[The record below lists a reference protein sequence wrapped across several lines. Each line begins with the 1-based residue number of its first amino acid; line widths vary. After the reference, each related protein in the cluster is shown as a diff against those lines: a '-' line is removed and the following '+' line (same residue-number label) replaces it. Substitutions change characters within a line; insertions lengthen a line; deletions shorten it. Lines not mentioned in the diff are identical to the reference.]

1 MPKSPGQT
9 EAVAEPRA
17 APSRKDPSHHGDKA
31 GTTLHPAPYCS
42 TLSISSE
49 ALEQMVGCEHKE
61 AETGEM
67 LHVNKAAKHS
77 CCDSAAVGEGY

>member
-1 MPKSPGQT
+1 
-9 EAVAEPRA
+9 
-17 APSRKDPSHHGDKA
+17 
-31 GTTLHPAPYCS
+31 
-42 TLSISSE
+42 
-49 ALEQMVGCEHKE
+49 MVGCEHKE